1 MQLRW
6 AYLSC
11 HAAVRLLSVAIA
23 FPSTRRFNRRVRPEI
38 AHV

>member
-11 HAAVRLLSVAIA
+11 HVAVTLLSVAIA
-23 FPSTRRFNRRVRPEI
+23 FPSTRCFNLMVRPEI

>member
-1 MQLRW
+1 MQLGW

-11 HAAVRLLSVAIA
+11 HAAVTLSVAIA
-23 FPSTRRFNRRVRPEI
+23 FPSARRFNRKVRREI